1 MISILLAGA
10 AFCQSLTPSQLS
22 QLQYMKHTPFWSR
35 DNKLYFHSVYSYE
48 EIATLPIKGVVG
60 IISYGLGVT
69 RISALIPRGEYRG
82 PGRGWL
88 DAEKAVVFFEW
99 DPASGEKKNV
109 AIEGI
114 PYDYSKISPRGLWVA
129 SNPKDREKLIIADT
143 GGKIFKIIDSRPYVL
158 SFGDWSPD
166 GVEMICPGYE
176 GTGAKR
182 GNGLFIVNI
191 NNSKVIK
198 IPGFE
203 KLARR
208 GIRNVAW
215 RQGSSI
221 VFNVFDRGKT
231 YVVDRSRPDRV
242 RELES
247 VRSDEIAL
255 SSKSPHKLFFAA
267 YDPRR
272 GELKSID
279 LTKADAFPETLYASP
294 AHEIRGLKTS
304 PDGEYLL
311 FLSSGDT
318 YVMKVSDKSLRKVAQ
333 GGLNKFKFLGG
344 KLQ

>member
-1 MISILLAGA
+1 MRSRKLLVFLILFLLAGA
-10 AFCQSLTPSQLS
+10 AFCQELTPAQLS

-60 IISYGLGVT
+60 IISY
-69 RISALIPRGEYRG
+69 LIPRGEYRG

-109 AIEGI
+109 PIESI
-114 PYDYSKISPRGLWVA
+114 PYDYSKISAKGLWVV
-129 SNPKDREKLIIADT
+129 SHPKDREKLIIADT
-143 GGKIFKIIDSRPYVL
+143 GGKIFKIIDTRPYVL

-166 GVEMICPGYE
+166 GAEMICPGYE
-176 GTGAKR
+176 ETGAKR
-182 GNGLFIVNI
+182 ENGLFIVNI

-198 IPGFE
+198 IPGIE
-203 KLARR
+203 KAARR
-208 GIRNVAW
+208 GIKNMVW
-215 RQGSSI
+215 RQGSRI
-221 VFNVFDRGKT
+221 AFNVFDRGKT
-231 YVVDRSRPDRV
+231 YVVDRNNLAQL
-242 RELES
+242 RELDN

-255 SSKSPHKLFFAA
+255 SSKSPDKLFFTA

-272 GELKSID
+272 RGLKSID
-279 LTKADAFPETLYASP
+279 LARADAFPETLYEPPSR
-294 AHEIRGLKTS
+294 EIGGLKTS
-304 PDGEYLL
+304 PGGEYLL
-311 FLSSGDT
+311 FQSAGDI
-318 YVMKVSDKSLRKVAQ
+318 YVMKVSDRSLRKVAQ